1 MSRAQRKLKSIAL
14 LLQVDPGREMPLQA
28 QLRTRIIESIN
39 ASLLVAGEKLPS
51 SRRLAEALGVSR
63 NTVTLA
69 YQQLAAEGHL
79 SARERSGFYVA
90 HTGGTDDRP
99 LGAAALS
106 VGRIDSGPSVA
117 GRKAKAAVGVD
128 PAYRCPPDW
137 QSYRFPFIEGR
148 YDRSLFPVA
157 EWREASRFALGVR
170 EVEEWSIDHGDADD
184 EKLVEEIRTKLLPRR
199 GISARP
205 DEILITSGEQQ
216 AFHLLSELYLRP
228 GIVLGVEEPGLPV
241 MRELA
246 GLRGAESRS
255 LEVDEEGLI
264 VTDAIGACDLVHVSP
279 SRQRP
284 TGVTMSKRR
293 REALLDAAR
302 VHDFL
307 VIEDDFECEMTYLRS
322 AQPAMRAMA
331 GGERVLYVAAL
342 SKLLSPGIRLGYLV
356 GPSDVIAAARR
367 LRSLTTKRPSPNNQR
382 TAAFFLSLGHY
393 DAMLS
398 RLNRVCESRL
408 IALRD
413 ALNHYRPESIAVPP
427 VEGGTAYWVRGP
439 ENLDAEQLVQAAEA
453 QGILIEPVHA
463 YFAEPDRHQ
472 NMFRLGITSIPQDRI
487 RPGVELLSRIMRD
500 LSGRD
505 TGSVPVELETLSAG
519 EIRQVVAGASLRYKT
534 VYGEPCTIE
543 VRADGTLSGRAG
555 YANEDR
561 DQGVWWIDGDRWY
574 RRWDH
579 WAYGEEAGFF
589 IHIEGDALS
598 WISNDGRVV
607 DSATLITA
615 NEPA

>member
-1 MSRAQRKLKSIAL
+1 MPSISPNARSIAL
-14 LLQVDPGREMPLQA
+14 AFRIDPDSQLSLQA
-28 QLRTRIIESIN
+28 QLRTRIIETIN
-39 ASLLVAGEKLPS
+39 AGLITPGQKLPS
-51 SRRLAEALGVSR
+51 SRQLAVALSVSR

-79 SARERSGFYVA
+79 VTRERSGFYVA
-90 HTGGTDDRP
+90 ASNVPIARP
-99 LGAAALS
+99 AGPASLS
-106 VGRIDSGPSVA
+106 VGRTDGGPSL
-117 GRKAKAAVGVD
+117 AAARIRTSIGAD
-128 PAYRCPPDW
+128 PAFRCPPDW
-137 QSYRFPFIEGR
+137 QNYRFPFIEGR
-148 YDRSLFPVA
+148 YDQSLFPVA

-170 EVEEWSIDHGDADD
+170 EIEQWSIDNGDADD

-216 AFHLLSELYLRP
+216 AFHLLAELFLRP
-228 GIVLGVEEPGLPV
+228 GIRVGVEEPGLPA

-246 GLRGAESRS
+246 ALRGAATHAID
-255 LEVDEEGLI
+255 VDEEGL
-264 VTDAIGACDLVHVSP
+264 VIGEDIGRCDIVHVSP

-284 TGVTMSKRR
+284 TGVTMSRERR
-293 REALLDAAR
+293 QRLLEAAR
-302 VHDFL
+302 SHDLL

-322 AQPAMRAMA
+322 AQPAMRAMD

-356 GPSDVIAAARR
+356 GPADVIAAARR

-398 RLNRVCESRL
+398 RLNRVCEARL

-413 ALNHYRPESIAVPP
+413 ALNHYRPESIAIPP
-427 VEGGTAYWVRGP
+427 VEGGTAYWVKGP
-439 ENLDAEQLVQAAEA
+439 ENLDAGELVRAADA
-453 QGILIEPVHA
+453 HGILIEPVDA
-463 YFAEPDRHQ
+463 YFADPARHQ

-487 RPGVELLSRIMRD
+487 RTGVELLSTVMRD
-500 LSGRD
+500 LSSRGAASPPTRLAALAAD
-505 TGSVPVELETLSAG
+505 
-519 EIRQVVAGASLRYKT
+519 EIEAVVAGASLRYKT

-543 VRADGTLSGRAG
+543 IHSDGRLAGRAG

-561 DQGVWWIDGDRWY
+561 DEGIWWIDGEKWF

-579 WAYGEEAGFF
+579 WAYGEEAGFR
-589 IHIEGDALS
+589 IHVDGDTLS
-598 WISNDGRVV
+598 WLSEDGRVV
-607 DSATLITA
+607 DAAKLIHLEGA
-615 NEPA
+615 G